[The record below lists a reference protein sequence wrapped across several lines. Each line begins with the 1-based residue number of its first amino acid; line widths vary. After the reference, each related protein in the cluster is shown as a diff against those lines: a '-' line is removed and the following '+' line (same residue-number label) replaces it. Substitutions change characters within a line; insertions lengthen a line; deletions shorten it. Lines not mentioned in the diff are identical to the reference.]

1 MDNGFVNARI
11 LDRIQDKR
19 SQASRSQDKGG

>member
-1 MDNGFVNARI
+1 MDNGFVDVRI

-19 SQASRSQDKGG
+19 SQASRSQDRGG